1 MSTCLCSVCFWK
13 MSSIGNVSCTCIFWF
28 AKCIHHL
35 RLCNNFL
42 QSAYIYIDTLC
53 YLYTLY
59 EVSIYLYFM
68 IYNLIW
74 IFKMGVLSVIFAAD
88 ENIMCG
94 FFYTM
99 RCDNVSS
106 LQMQVVWLIVIYRK
120 QLFFIRINVHIVHTI
135 ICILWFVLILWFI
148 KPNTEES
155 SVIICLEQ
163 LRKAWFAHLLVGSLI
178 PWTFATTWILFHI
191 LALKILLPQ
200 CYNVL

>member
-1 MSTCLCSVCFWK
+1 MPVFSLLLKNVVYWN
-13 MSSIGNVSCTCIFWF
+13 GNVSCTCIYWF

-42 QSAYIYIDTLC
+42 QSAYMYIDTLC

-106 LQMQVVWLIVIYRK
+106 LQMQVVWLIVIYRI

-191 LALKILLPQ
+191 LAQKILLPK

>member
-13 MSSIGNVSCTCIFWF
+13 MSSIGNVSCTCIYWF

-42 QSAYIYIDTLC
+42 QSAYMYIDTLC

-88 ENIMCG
+88 KNIMCV
-94 FFYTM
+94 FFLHNAL
-99 RCDNVSS
+99 RQCVFFANVSC
-106 LQMQVVWLIVIYRK
+106 MINCYIPYTTI
-120 QLFFIRINVHIVHTI
+120 FFIRINVHIVHTI
-135 ICILWFVLILWFI
+135 ICILWFIF
-148 KPNTEES
+148 
-155 SVIICLEQ
+155 VIY
-163 LRKAWFAHLLVGSLI
+163 K
-178 PWTFATTWILFHI
+178 T
-191 LALKILLPQ
+191 
-200 CYNVL
+200 

>member
-1 MSTCLCSVCFWK
+1 M
-13 MSSIGNVSCTCIFWF
+13 
-28 AKCIHHL
+28 
-35 RLCNNFL
+35 
-42 QSAYIYIDTLC
+42 YIDTLC

-88 ENIMCG
+88 ENIMCV

-106 LQMQVVWLIVIYRK
+106 LQMQVVWLIVIYRI

-135 ICILWFVLILWFI
+135 ICILWFVLILWII

-191 LALKILLPQ
+191 LAQKILLPK

>member
-1 MSTCLCSVCFWK
+1 MPVFSLLLKNVVYWK
-13 MSSIGNVSCTCIFWF
+13 RKLYMYILICKMYTSLT
-28 AKCIHHL
+28 A
-35 RLCNNFL
+35 L
-42 QSAYIYIDTLC
+42 QQFFTMRVHVYIDTLC

-106 LQMQVVWLIVIYRK
+106 LQMQVVWLIVIYRI

-191 LALKILLPQ
+191 LAQKILLPK

>member
-13 MSSIGNVSCTCIFWF
+13 MSSIGNVSCTCIYWF

-42 QSAYIYIDTLC
+42 QSAYMYIDTLC

-74 IFKMGVLSVIFAAD
+74 IFKMEVLSVIFAAD

-99 RCDNVSS
+99 RCDNDCVFFANVSCMINCYIPYTTIF
-106 LQMQVVWLIVIYRK
+106 LLELMCILYI
-120 QLFFIRINVHIVHTI
+120 QLFVFYD
-135 ICILWFVLILWFI
+135 LYLWFI

-178 PWTFATTWILFHI
+178 PWTFATTKILFHI
-191 LALKILLPQ
+191 LAQKILLPK